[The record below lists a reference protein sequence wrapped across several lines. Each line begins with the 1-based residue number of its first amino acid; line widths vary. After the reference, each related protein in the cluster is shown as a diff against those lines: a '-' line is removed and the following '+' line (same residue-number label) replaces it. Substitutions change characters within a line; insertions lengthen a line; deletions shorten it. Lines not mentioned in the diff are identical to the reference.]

1 MWTKEIFK
9 VDKPIIAMLHLLPL
23 PGDPNYDEEG
33 GMEKVLNRA
42 IHDLEALQNGG
53 VDGILIS
60 NEFSLPYQTN
70 VDTQVVATMAR
81 LIGQM
86 MPRIKVPFGV
96 DVLWDP
102 YKVFDLAVAVDAK
115 FVREVFTGAYAGDL
129 GLWQFDYGEIVRHRK
144 SIGAMGVKALFNIVP
159 EAAKYLADRDIVSVA
174 KSTEFNCQPDAF
186 CVSGLTAGASTDTQ
200 ILKKVKE
207 AVKKTPIFA
216 NTGVRLENVEEQLQI
231 ADGAVIG
238 TTFKRDGEFFN
249 EVDEERVKVFMEK
262 VKKMRG

>member
-9 VDKPIIAMLHLLPL
+9 VNKPIIAMLHLLPL

-129 GLWQFDYGEIVRHRK
+129 GLWQFDYGEIVRNRK